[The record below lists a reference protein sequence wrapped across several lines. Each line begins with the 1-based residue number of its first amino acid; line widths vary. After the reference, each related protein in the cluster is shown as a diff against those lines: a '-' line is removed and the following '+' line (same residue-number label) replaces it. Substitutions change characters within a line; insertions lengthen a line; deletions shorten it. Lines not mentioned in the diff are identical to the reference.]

1 MGGYYGFLSSLQVNW
16 LVVFNEHLLT
26 IILGELTIILGE
38 LLVIYEL
45 VVQLLHIFNSNTYLI
60 TFSSV
65 MLIDYSHFSSIPV
78 MLFDYSLFSSVI
90 IINNSLF
97 VSNAHRLFTFFIS
110 NYWLFTFFVSN
121 YWLLTFFVSNY
132 WLSTFSVSNAYFPPP
147 PPLATLTCIRWSFY
161 FIRNT
166 YLIVVICVGNT
177 SFIIL
182 SQQLKV

>member
-38 LLVIYEL
+38 LTLILGELLVIYEL
-45 VVQLLHIFNSNTYLI
+45 VVQLLHIFNSNTYFI

-65 MLIDYSHFSSIPV
+65 MLIDYSLFSSIPV

-110 NYWLFTFFVSN
+110 NY
-121 YWLLTFFVSNY
+121 
-132 WLSTFSVSNAYFPPP
+132 
-147 PPLATLTCIRWSFY
+147 
-161 FIRNT
+161 
-166 YLIVVICVGNT
+166 
-177 SFIIL
+177 
-182 SQQLKV
+182 